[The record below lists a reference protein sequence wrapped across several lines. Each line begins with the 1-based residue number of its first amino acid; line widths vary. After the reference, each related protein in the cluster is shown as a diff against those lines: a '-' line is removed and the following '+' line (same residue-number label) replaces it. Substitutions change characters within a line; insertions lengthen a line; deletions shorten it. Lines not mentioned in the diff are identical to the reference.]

1 MNLRIRT
8 GVLAAGAVALLSAQ
22 AVHAAPVPNSVAV
35 DPLVS
40 LSALGTVQ
48 SRAAVC
54 AAGTTAAVM
63 AGAAA
68 VQAAPPGCVL
78 PVTGPAA
85 PMAQPV
91 APPPYYAPVGPA
103 PGKEIGLLPI
113 LGGLAV
119 LGIVAALLLRGDR
132 GEGILTPVTPISP

>member
-1 MNLRIRT
+1 
-8 GVLAAGAVALLSAQ
+8 LAAGAAALLSAQ
-22 AVHAAPVPNSVAV
+22 AVHAAPVTNIAV

-40 LSALGTVQ
+40 LSALGTSQ

-85 PMAQPV
+85 PMAQPA

-103 PGKEIGLLPI
+103 AGKELGILPI
-113 LGGLAV
+113 LGGLV
-119 LGIVAALLLRGDR
+119 LVGIVAALLLGRGDR
-132 GEGILTPVTPISP
+132 GEGPLLPISP